1 MRNIEDSDTFC
12 YIFHSVLAI
21 QYCAAGDDPNE
32 VKLRSKIRAKGD
44 NILSANFI

>member
-1 MRNIEDSDTFC
+1 MGNIEDSDTFF
-12 YIFHSVLAI
+12 YIFTV
-21 QYCAAGDDPNE
+21 YCAAVDDPNE